1 MIAYTSVAP
10 VNYESNDELVTRNIG
25 LVKRI
30 AYHLI
35 ARLPANIELND
46 LMQTGMIGLLEA
58 ANNFDSSR
66 GASFETYAGIR
77 IRGAMLDEV
86 RKHDWTPR
94 SVHQKHRQV
103 AEMVRTIEGESG
115 RVAEGHE
122 VAARLGLSLQEYHDI
137 LRDTA
142 GCRLFSLDETLD
154 DPGYGRELPKS
165 DLDTPDQAFDQDELR
180 TEVADAIR
188 KLPEREQM
196 VMSLYYEREL
206 NLKEIGE
213 ILGVSESR
221 VCQIHGQALIRVRAT
236 VGS

>member
-103 AEMVRTIEGESG
+103 AEMVRTIEVETG

-154 DPGYGRELPKS
+154 DPGYGRELPTS

-221 VCQIHGQALIRVRAT
+221 VCQIHGQALIRVRAAF
-236 VGS
+236 GS

>member
-10 VNYESNDELVTRNIG
+10 ANYESNDELVAKNLG

-35 ARLPANIELND
+35 ARLPSNIELND

-66 GASFETYAGIR
+66 GASFDTYAGIR

-103 AEMVRTIEGESG
+103 AEMVRTIEVETG

-142 GCRLFSLDETLD
+142 GCRLFSLDETLG
-154 DPGYGRELPKS
+154 DPGYGRELPTS
-165 DLDTPDQAFDQDELR
+165 DLDTPDQAFDHDELR

-188 KLPEREQM
+188 RLPEREQM

-221 VCQIHGQALIRVRAT
+221 VCQIHGQALIRVRAAFD
-236 VGS
+236 S